1 MIERTEKNVF
11 SQSRDS
17 RWKEIET
24 AFFIVV
30 LKIFSVNS
38 VVVYIVFFF
47 FIYVYFERDRSRII
61 VISIF
66 RIKETTNIHQNINIL
81 HPVTVGFKW
90 KVTK

>member
-1 MIERTEKNVF
+1 MINMIERTEKNVF

-47 FIYVYFERDRSRII
+47 LFMF
-61 VISIF
+61 
-66 RIKETTNIHQNINIL
+66 TLNA
-81 HPVTVGFKW
+81 TVLELL
-90 KVTK
+90 